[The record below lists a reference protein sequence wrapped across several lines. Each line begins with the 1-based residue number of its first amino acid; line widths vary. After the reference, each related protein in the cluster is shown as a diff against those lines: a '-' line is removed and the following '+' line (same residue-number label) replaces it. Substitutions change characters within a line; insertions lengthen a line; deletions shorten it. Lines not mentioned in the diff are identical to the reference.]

1 MQRACDV
8 GMNQTFDLEALQR
21 HARKPMRCNRYG
33 GKYGVGQDGASA
45 ACNGPDPSPVRAERA
60 LPAPARNVL
69 AVGYGRIGVLG
80 PGKHALPRQCPC
92 RWLWADLSL

>member
-8 GMNQTFDLEALQR
+8 GMDQTFDLEALQR

-33 GKYGVGQDGASA
+33 GKYGGRYGVGQDGASA

-60 LPAPARNVL
+60 LPTRNVL
-69 AVGYGRIGVLG
+69 AVGYGLHCVL
-80 PGKHALPRQCPC
+80 
-92 RWLWADLSL
+92 S